1 MTKWHYIF
9 IVIILMAILA
19 VTIWQAPPA
28 MLLDMSKQTAQNDQ
42 QFPDAYLIQTKT
54 TQYNE
59 QGDISHIL
67 IANKV
72 SHFKSTKNNATPYSL
87 LEQPTF
93 TFFNHTPNN
102 TIAPWKAS
110 SDTAQSFNGDEEII
124 FNQNVVLIQNADDN
138 NIPTTIT
145 SDFLRVRPNEQY
157 AETNKPVI
165 IKDKSGTT
173 SSTGL
178 KMSLDNETIE
188 LLSNVRSRY
197 EAP

>member
-1 MTKWHYIF
+1 MNKWHYILII
-9 IVIILMAILA
+9 IVLMIILA

-28 MLLDMSKQTAQNDQ
+28 ILLDMSDQTTQNDK
-42 QFPDAYLIQTKT
+42 QFPDSYLIQTKT
-54 TQYNE
+54 TQYNL

-67 IANKV
+67 VANKV
-72 SHFKSTKNNATPYSL
+72 SYFEATKNNTKPYSL

-93 TFFNHTPNN
+93 TFLNHTPNG
-102 TIAPWKAS
+102 TAPWKAS

-124 FNQNVVLIQNADDN
+124 FDQNVVLIQNTGNGD
-138 NIPTTIT
+138 IPTTIT
-145 SDFLRVRPNEQY
+145 SDFMRVRPNEQY

-188 LLSNVRSRY
+188 LLSNVRSHY
-197 EAP
+197 DAP